1 MIRVV
6 LVDDHPIV
14 RAGLRGLLDAT
25 HDIEVVGEA
34 DDADSAF
41 SVVDRFGPDV
51 VVLDL
56 HLGDGPSG
64 VDVLTRLCT
73 LEPRPEVLVVT
84 VFDNDV
90 DVDAAL
96 VAGASGYL
104 LKDAPE
110 DDLARAV
117 RDVAAGRCPLDP
129 RVAARVL
136 GSSSPGPEAPSQR
149 ELEVLAAVADG
160 DDNAAV
166 ARRLYI
172 SQATVKSHLSSVFS
186 KLGVTSRTSAVAEAR
201 RRGHLR

>member
-1 MIRVV
+1 VIRVV

-14 RAGLRGLLDAT
+14 RAGLRGLLDAA

-34 DDADSAF
+34 DDADSALA
-41 SVVDRFGPDV
+41 VVDCFAPDV

-64 VDVLTRLCT
+64 VDVLARLRSF
-73 LEPRPEVLVVT
+73 EPRPGVLVVT

-90 DVDAAL
+90 DVEAAL
-96 VAGASGYL
+96 TAGAAGYL

-110 DDLARAV
+110 DDLPRAV
-117 RDVAAGRCPLDP
+117 REVAAGQRPLDP

-136 GSSSPGPEAPSQR
+136 GSARPGPEAPSSR

-172 SQATVKSHLSSVFS
+172 SQATVKSHLSSVFN